1 VRRALIGLL
10 AASLLVAACGGGESA
25 SNVAQLAE
33 YDEGK
38 PLRVRVEAENVG
50 STDITFQSPR
60 GGDAEATIVLPP
72 TGGEGNPYPV
82 ALYLHPYR
90 FSRSFH
96 YREAFDIAE
105 QGVAVLLLNG
115 SQAREDLPPVDLMD
129 PVYSAG
135 AFRSYVRHDLVD
147 LRRALDYLEGRKD
160 IDLDR
165 VAVVGQEYGALPA
178 AGLAAVDDRV
188 DVLILSAVPAEPS
201 RYWAKEF
208 VPQETHDSFHEEL
221 RDFDPIRLLGSI
233 DAEVLIQN
241 PRRDDDW
248 PLPEYERLAEEADGA
263 EVRWYPDYGH
273 NMGPDADLDRVRW
286 LVETLKAA

>member
-1 VRRALIGLL
+1 MRRALIGLFAAGL
-10 AASLLVAACGGGESA
+10 AVAACGGGESA

-33 YDEGK
+33 YDEK
-38 PLRVRVEAENVG
+38 RPLRVRVDAENTG

-60 GGDAEATIVLPP
+60 GGDVEVTIVLPP
-72 TGGEGNPYPV
+72 TGDQGNPYPV

-90 FSRSFH
+90 FSRSFY

-115 SQAREDLPPVDLMD
+115 AQAREDLPPVDLMD

-147 LRRALDYLEGRKD
+147 LRRALDYLERRKD

-178 AGLAAVDDRV
+178 LGLAAVDDRV
-188 DVLILSAVPAEPS
+188 DALILSAVPAEPS

-208 VPQETHDSFHEEL
+208 VPQETYDSFHEQL

>member
-1 VRRALIGLL
+1 VRRAVSGLF
-10 AASLLVAACGGGESA
+10 AASLLVAGCGSGDSA
-25 SNVAQLAE
+25 SNVAQLAD
-33 YDEGK
+33 YDERK
-38 PLRVRVEAENVG
+38 PLRVRVEAENTG

-60 GGDAEATIVLPP
+60 GGDVEATIVLPP

-115 SQAREDLPPVDLMD
+115 AQAREDLPPVDLMD

-147 LRRALDYLEGRKD
+147 LRRALDYLQGRKD
-160 IDLDR
+160 VDLDR

-178 AGLAAVDDRV
+178 VGLAAVDDRV

-201 RYWAKEF
+201 KYWAKEF
-208 VPQETHDSFHEEL
+208 VPQETFDSFHKEL

-273 NMGPDADLDRVRW
+273 NMGPDADQDRVRW